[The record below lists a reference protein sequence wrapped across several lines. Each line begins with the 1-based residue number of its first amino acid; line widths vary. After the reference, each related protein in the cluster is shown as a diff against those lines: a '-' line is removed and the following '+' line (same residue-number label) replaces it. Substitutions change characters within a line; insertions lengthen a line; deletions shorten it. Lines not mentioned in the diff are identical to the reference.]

1 MVKITRTVTA
11 FFVSFNPTPSN
22 LGNMENVSSIR
33 RHDLLD
39 DGFFFQWKNLNQ
51 LLTWHAKFDCDS
63 TRIQN
68 WFELNSTR
76 NRIENLKRKK
86 KISNLPA
93 DALRF
98 LETGDWPVGDR
109 LRVAVDEVNFRFDE
123 DDDDPCWPEPEL
135 RGSLALIADS
145 TTWTHWVNPASLS
158 AWNRTSDPASVF
170 RRNTNFLLV

>member
-1 MVKITRTVTA
+1 
-11 FFVSFNPTPSN
+11 
-22 LGNMENVSSIR
+22 MENVSSIR

-51 LLTWHAKFDCDS
+51 LCWHDMQNSIAIRKFNS
-63 TRIQN
+63 KSKSN
-68 WFELNSTR
+68 WK
-76 NRIENLKRKK
+76 LKKEK

>member
-1 MVKITRTVTA
+1 MCHRYDVMT
-11 FFVSFNPTPSN
+11 FW
-22 LGNMENVSSIR
+22 MM
-33 RHDLLD
+33 D
-39 DGFFFQWKNLNQ
+39 FFFQWKNLNQ
-51 LLTWHAKFDCDS
+51 LLTWHAKFDCDFNS
-63 TRIQN
+63 NSKLIRIQ
-68 WFELNSTR
+68 LNSKSIWR
-76 NRIENLKRKK
+76 LKKEK

>member
-1 MVKITRTVTA
+1 
-11 FFVSFNPTPSN
+11 
-22 LGNMENVSSIR
+22 MENVSSIR

-39 DGFFFQWKNLNQ
+39 DGFFFPVKKFESIVDM
-51 LLTWHAKFDCDS
+51 TCKFDCDS

-68 WFELNSTR
+68 WFEFNSTR
-76 NRIENLKRKK
+76 NRFEDFKKGK

-123 DDDDPCWPEPEL
+123 DDDDPCWPPPTPEPEL
-135 RGSLALIADS
+135 LGSLALIADS

>member
-1 MVKITRTVTA
+1 MCHDVMTFWMMDFFSSEKIWINCWHDMQNSIAIRKFNSNSKLIRT
-11 FFVSFNPTPSN
+11 
-22 LGNMENVSSIR
+22 
-33 RHDLLD
+33 
-39 DGFFFQWKNLNQ
+39 Q
-51 LLTWHAKFDCDS
+51 
-63 TRIQN
+63 
-68 WFELNSTR
+68 LNSKS
-76 NRIENLKRKK
+76 NWKLKKEK

-123 DDDDPCWPEPEL
+123 DDDPCWPPPTPEPEL

>member
-1 MVKITRTVTA
+1 MCHRYDVMT
-11 FFVSFNPTPSN
+11 FW
-22 LGNMENVSSIR
+22 MM
-33 RHDLLD
+33 D
-39 DGFFFQWKNLNQ
+39 FFFQWKNLNQ

-63 TRIQN
+63 KIQLEFKN
-68 WFELNSTR
+68 WFELNSKWIWR
-76 NRIENLKRKK
+76 RKK
-86 KISNLPA
+86 KIKEKISNLPA

-98 LETGDWPVGDR
+98 LETGDWPVGVR

-123 DDDDPCWPEPEL
+123 DDDDPCWPPPTPEPEL
-135 RGSLALIADS
+135 LGSLALIADS